1 MLERLAYKDLLKK
14 AKELEDSEKKYRRL
28 FESAMV
34 GMYRTRLEDGKF
46 LAANR
51 SLAKMMGYDSVH
63 TFMEDYV
70 TSEHYADPNRRE
82 QLIKQLEKEGKVDD
96 FEIEMIRTDGSHI
109 YIAISATIYPMRGY
123 SEGVIIDI
131 TERKLAEKAL
141 KLSQETFLT
150 VLDSIDATV
159 YVSDMDTHEILFA
172 NKNMIESFGEDM
184 TGKICFEAFRKE
196 SRPCSHCTNGQLIDK
211 DSNPTGL
218 IIWQGKNPIT
228 QKWYINYDRA
238 IEWID
243 GRIVKLQIATDIT
256 NLKTMEQQLQ
266 QTQKFEAI
274 GTLAGGIAHNF
285 NNLMMGMQG
294 RLSLMVMDVEQTHP
308 LMKHIKAVENHIQS
322 ATNLTRQLLGLARG
336 GKYEVKPI
344 DINLL
349 IQRSTDL
356 FGQTRKEIKIHT
368 NLHTSR
374 PVVEADENQ
383 IEQVLLNLFVNSWQA
398 MPNGGDLNVDSE
410 QVILDENFTKHY
422 NAKPGRYAKISI
434 NDDGVGMD
442 EETRQKAFDPFFTT
456 KEKGRG
462 TGLGLASAYGIIK
475 NHDAIITIDSKI
487 GVGTTFSI
495 FLPLSDK
502 TVQTAAPILGPLI
515 SGTETILLV
524 DDEQMILEV
533 GKEMLEKLG
542 YRVLVAS
549 GGEKALGV
557 LQECNEKIDLAII
570 DLIMPGMEGGRLF
583 DYIKGSFPDMPVIL
597 SSGYAIDGK
606 AEQIMR
612 KGCNGFMQKPFNI
625 SKLSIKVRHVLNAVK
640 NS

>member
-46 LAANR
+46 LAANE
-51 SLAKMMGYDSVH
+51 SLAKMMGYDSAQ
-63 TFMEDYV
+63 TFMEEYV

-82 QLIKQLEKEGKVDD
+82 QLIKQLEREGKVDD
-96 FEIEMIRTDGSHI
+96 FEIEMIRTDGSPIH
-109 YIAISATIYPMRGY
+109 IAISATIYPERGY

-159 YVSDMDTHEILFA
+159 YVSDMDTHEVLFA

-184 TGKICFEAFRKE
+184 TGKICYEAFRNE
-196 SRPCSHCTNGQLIDK
+196 SLPCLHCTNGQLIDK
-211 DSNPTGL
+211 DANPTGL

-228 QKWYINYDRA
+228 QRWYMNYDRA

-294 RLSLMVMDVEQTHP
+294 RLSLMVMDLEPTHP

-349 IQRSTDL
+349 IQKSSDL

-398 MPNGGDLNVDSE
+398 MPDGGDLTVSSE
-410 QVILDENFTKHY
+410 PVTLDENFSKHY
-422 NAKPGRYAKISI
+422 NTKPGRYAKISI
-434 NDDGVGMD
+434 KDNGVGMD
-442 EETRQKAFDPFFTT
+442 EKTRQKAFDPFYTT
-456 KEKGRG
+456 KEKSRG

-475 NHDAIITIDSKI
+475 NHDGIITIDSKL
-487 GVGTTFSI
+487 GVGTTFDI
-495 FLPLSDK
+495 YLPLSDR
-502 TVQTAAPILGPLI
+502 TVQTTAPVLGMLI

-533 GKEMLEKLG
+533 GKELLEKLG

-557 LQECNEKIDLAII
+557 IQEYNEIIDLAII
-570 DLIMPGMEGGRLF
+570 DLIMPDMEGGQLF
-583 DYIKGSFPDMPVIL
+583 DYIKESFPDMPVIL

-606 AEQIMR
+606 AEKIMKR
-612 KGCNGFMQKPFNI
+612 GCNGFMQKPFNI
-625 SKLSIKVRHVLNAVK
+625 SKLSIKIRQVLNEVK